1 MKDKKFDYL
10 IVGAGLFGAI
20 FAHEAREA
28 GKMSGY
34 EQNGIISPV
43 MFLPNV

>member
-28 GKMSGY
+28 GKKMSGY
-34 EQNGIISPV
+34 RQTGSYRR
-43 MFLPNV
+43 